1 MIHSMKMFN
10 LLAQSKPRIKIKT
23 SSVYDYIPLFV
34 DVVSLLPLLEV
45 YFIGLFRNQLMDLAI
60 LLFLIH

>member
-34 DVVSLLPLLEV
+34 DVVYYLC
-45 YFIGLFRNQLMDLAI
+45 
-60 LLFLIH
+60 